1 MVIIGFKWNLYYEY
15 KYQQTAKNGH
25 CCHGSAFIDPKLSA
39 APELETPPMLVQ
51 GSIIGTV
58 FLDANANG
66 HLDKGE
72 VGLSGVRLATVTGL
86 VLETDGHGRY
96 HIPDTNIHNARLG
109 QNQLLKVDLYTL
121 PQGAKVIS
129 ENPRVLRVTN
139 KALNKINF
147 AVVF

>member
-1 MVIIGFKWNLYYEY
+1 
-15 KYQQTAKNGH
+15 
-25 CCHGSAFIDPKLSA
+25 
-39 APELETPPMLVQ
+39 MLVQ